1 MRVPKGKKSTCQDEA
16 AAPQFLFQNRGK
28 SITNFQNFNKQLKA
42 VFYLMKGHKAVELNR
57 LL

>member
-28 SITNFQNFNKQLKA
+28 FITNF
-42 VFYLMKGHKAVELNR
+42 
-57 LL
+57 